1 VQINNDSH
9 PKMNVFNSLM
19 FAALG
24 AVMEF
29 MPRFVP
35 SWFPRFDADQ
45 ASCRTQWLSLM
56 GAVQITIGVGLF
68 LTTHA
73 FPVFSR
79 AFASAPSHRP
89 AGVGIPATRGVT
101 AR

>member
-1 VQINNDSH
+1 MQINNDSH

-19 FAALG
+19 FAAFG

-29 MPRFVP
+29 MPRFFP
-35 SWFPRFDADQ
+35 SWFPRFGADQ
-45 ASCRTQWLSLM
+45 ASCRALWLSLM
-56 GAVQITIGVGLF
+56 GAVQITIGVGLL

-73 FPVFSR
+73 LPVLSR
-79 AFASAPSHRP
+79 AFASAPSRRP
-89 AGVGIPATRGVT
+89 AGVVIPAARGVT